1 MLSSTGALLSLCV
14 GSSAS
19 IPQVSAL
26 RVYTHNNGGTG
37 SGYTAGSG
45 SAQQQRF
52 LQTVVQAQ
60 AQAAAQNG
68 APQAQNR
75 IVAAPAQRRP
85 VGAHWQVVQRTVLD
99 QPQTLS
105 HQGAVLYQAGSPVV
119 RSVVVGQEDPDIT
132 KQKAFFQ
139 QIIEDPLA
147 ILQFKKFSAADIDGM
162 GIPGIEAAYE
172 HRYSDFP
179 LPIVGNIK
187 EFTESSEAYFTM
199 KKAGFVN
206 PVEDQVAI
214 SERAAQAT
222 ATQLDDFRKFTHG
235 RGGFVSFADP
245 WTYQDAYGLK
255 GTVDPHAVGPDAGV
269 KQTKNLSTYS
279 GFEMHYDT
287 FERLAKNGAEM
298 FELEAA
304 KEPQGPVGRTSFAD
318 FHRKNAAF
326 LHQDGIQSLVT
337 LARMQDAR
345 VTKYGTEESKA
356 FVRNRNSKACIP
368 LIAAMKAH
376 AKDALADLNAVK
388 YG

>member
-1 MLSSTGALLSLCV
+1 MLSSAAALLSLCV
-14 GSSAS
+14 GTALSSISQAT
-19 IPQVSAL
+19 AL
-26 RVYTHNNGGTG
+26 RVYTHNNWGSG

-45 SAQQQRF
+45 SGQQPRF
-52 LQTVVQAQ
+52 LQTVVQAH

-75 IVAAPAQRRP
+75 VVAAPTQGPP
-85 VGAHWQVVQRTVLD
+85 VGAHWQVVQRTVLNE
-99 QPQTLS
+99 
-105 HQGAVLYQAGSPVV
+105 AGSPVV
-119 RSVVVGQEDPDIT
+119 RAVTVGQEDPDIT

-139 QIIEDPLA
+139 QIIEDPLV
-147 ILQFKKFSAADIDGM
+147 ILQLKKFSAADIDGM

-172 HRYSDFP
+172 RRYSDFP
-179 LPIVGNIK
+179 SPIVGNIK
-187 EFTESSEAYFTM
+187 EFTESSEAYFAM

-206 PVEDQVAI
+206 PVEEQVAVAK
-214 SERAAQAT
+214 RAADAT

-255 GTVDPHAVGPDAGV
+255 GTVDPHAVGPNAGV
-269 KQTKNLSTYS
+269 QQTKNLSTYS

-326 LHQDGIQSLVT
+326 LHQDGIESLVT

-376 AKDALADLNAVK
+376 ARDGLADLNAVK